1 MQRLDEILKLVSEFE
16 KIDVN
21 SLSEKLQ
28 VSKVTIRKD
37 LDKLESK
44 GLLHREHGYAVL
56 NSGDDI
62 NVRLSFQYDTKKR
75 IAREA
80 AKLIKDNDT
89 VLIESGS
96 TCALLAEE
104 ICQTKKNVK
113 IVTNSYFIADYIQEY
128 DSCKIILL
136 GGEFQKESRVTVG
149 PLLKELIRSFRVPF
163 AFVGVDG
170 YDDEL
175 GFTGKDM
182 MRSEVVQAM
191 SDVSKEVIVLTDSS
205 KFEKCGTVRR
215 FALSQVSRVIT
226 DKNISQE
233 AKEDGFDTYTV
244 AEATKL
250 ADVIMILAPDEIQQE
265 LYETEIAPNL
275 EAGNA
280 VGFAHGFNIHFEF
293 IKVPADVDVF
303 MCAPKGPGHLVRRTY
318 TEGFG
323 VPALYAVYQDA
334 TGNAKDIAM
343 DWCKGVGAARVGLL
357 VHQTNLLQFL
367 LCKLF
372 QANQHEL
379 LQHLYTSP

>member
-1 MQRLDEILKLVSEFE
+1 M
-16 KIDVN
+16 
-21 SLSEKLQ
+21 
-28 VSKVTIRKD
+28 
-37 LDKLESK
+37 
-44 GLLHREHGYAVL
+44 
-56 NSGDDI
+56 
-62 NVRLSFQYDTKKR
+62 SFQYDTKKR

-113 IVTNSYFIADYIQEY
+113 IVTNSYFIADYIQGY

-205 KFEKCGTVRR
+205 KFGKCGTVRR

-233 AKEDGFDTYTV
+233 AKE
-244 AEATKL
+244 KL
-250 ADVIMILAPDEIQQE
+250 EDSQTIL
-265 LYETEIAPNL
+265 T
-275 EAGNA
+275 
-280 VGFAHGFNIHFEF
+280 
-293 IKVPADVDVF
+293 
-303 MCAPKGPGHLVRRTY
+303 LV
-318 TEGFG
+318 
-323 VPALYAVYQDA
+323 
-334 TGNAKDIAM
+334 
-343 DWCKGVGAARVGLL
+343 
-357 VHQTNLLQFL
+357 
-367 LCKLF
+367 
-372 QANQHEL
+372 
-379 LQHLYTSP
+379 

>member
-1 MQRLDEILKLVSEFE
+1 MLFRS
-16 KIDVN
+16 
-21 SLSEKLQ
+21 
-28 VSKVTIRKD
+28 
-37 LDKLESK
+37 LESK

-62 NVRLSFQYDTKKR
+62 NVRLSFQYDTKKK

-113 IVTNSYFIADYIQEY
+113 IVTNSYFIADYIQGY

-191 SDVSKEVIVLTDSS
+191 SDVSKEVVVLTDSS
-205 KFEKCGTVRR
+205 KFGKCGTVRR

-233 AKEDGFDTYTV
+233 AKE
-244 AEATKL
+244 KL
-250 ADVIMILAPDEIQQE
+250 EDSQTIL
-265 LYETEIAPNL
+265 T
-275 EAGNA
+275 
-280 VGFAHGFNIHFEF
+280 
-293 IKVPADVDVF
+293 
-303 MCAPKGPGHLVRRTY
+303 LV
-318 TEGFG
+318 
-323 VPALYAVYQDA
+323 
-334 TGNAKDIAM
+334 
-343 DWCKGVGAARVGLL
+343 
-357 VHQTNLLQFL
+357 
-367 LCKLF
+367 
-372 QANQHEL
+372 
-379 LQHLYTSP
+379 